1 MASRLAECKIIFMS
15 SQTEEKTCDIKET
28 HLTWIGFRRGMIWL
42 LIYKRENTM
51 DNTNRCLW
59 PTRALNEVLE
69 PFTIVKKTSTLRGDG
84 KNHW

>member
-1 MASRLAECKIIFMS
+1 
-15 SQTEEKTCDIKET
+15 
-28 HLTWIGFRRGMIWL
+28 MIWL

-59 PTRALNEVLE
+59 STGALNEVLE

-84 KNHW
+84 KNHWQNEVEKFRTSLTNDIT